1 MSVVGGEAL
10 VDLVI
15 DLVIDP
21 DGAVTAELG
30 GRPFNAARTI
40 GPLLGSDVA
49 FLGAISRDRL
59 GTLLHRQLLA
69 DEVDDS
75 LVQFTELPSTLAAA
89 ELDERRSHVSLR
101 PCGDRGIESPSTRA
115 AGRPEHLARRN
126 ARLVREPMRRLSRR
140 P

>member
-1 MSVVGGEAL
+1 MIVVGGEAL
-10 VDLVI
+10 V

-30 GRPFNAARTI
+30 GGPFNAARTI
-40 GPLLGSDVA
+40 GRLGSDVV

-69 DEVDDS
+69 DEVDAS

-89 ELDERRSHVSLR
+89 ELDERRSHVSLL
-101 PCGDRGIESPSTRA
+101 PCGDR
-115 AGRPEHLARRN
+115 
-126 ARLVREPMRRLSRR
+126 
-140 P
+140 